1 MVKDFRVV
9 ALEEK
14 FMKDVTSLWEERFPD
29 DYLPQRRILFDWLT
43 TGNPSTLKN
52 RYFLLLEQRK
62 VIGMHGHMPLRFHV
76 NGREV
81 MGYLA
86 HDDLLSMD
94 YRGKGLGKVLLEGV
108 TKQASEFSGALW
120 FNEPNY
126 KLYKKSG
133 WMDVPKFY
141 AYFKMFDPSPLI
153 KRKFKNK
160 IVRKLVLLGGKVLLR
175 ALEICRNVNLN
186 DVVDIFQVERFNDE
200 FDKFFEK
207 ISTHF
212 GFIVARGEK
221 YLNWK
226 FVDKPFNNYRI
237 FAAADKTKQ
246 LFGYIVLKIE
256 RSEGEVRGKI
266 VDILANPEKP
276 EVFGAL
282 IQKGI
287 QEFVRVRANY
297 IEIVCTYPPF
307 AKWLRKMGFIRK
319 PSPLW
324 FMVKNWEGLFDRE
337 FIGDI
342 KNWYLTLGDADGD
355 AWAVDSDDAWQNL

>member
-1 MVKDFRVV
+1 M
-9 ALEEK
+9 
-14 FMKDVTSLWEERFPD
+14 
-29 DYLPQRRILFDWLT
+29 
-43 TGNPSTLKN
+43 
-52 RYFLLLEQRK
+52 
-62 VIGMHGHMPLRFHV
+62 
-76 NGREV
+76 
-81 MGYLA
+81 
-86 HDDLLSMD
+86 
-94 YRGKGLGKVLLEGV
+94 
-108 TKQASEFSGALW
+108 
-120 FNEPNY
+120 
-126 KLYKKSG
+126 
-133 WMDVPKFY
+133 
-141 AYFKMFDPSPLI
+141 
-153 KRKFKNK
+153 
-160 IVRKLVLLGGKVLLR
+160 
-175 ALEICRNVNLN
+175 
-186 DVVDIFQVERFNDE
+186 
-200 FDKFFEK
+200 
-207 ISTHF
+207 
-212 GFIVARGEK
+212 ARGEK